1 GHPLGPSVVEA
12 HPPAARGAR
21 TLGRESPRRRSSRPP
36 RSSPALGVP
45 SPTVCAS
52 APGGRPGEHLWR
64 PGAGPPQ
71 RLSVEWRAT
80 RLEMLAILHQNRRQ
94 LLRKPNV
101 VGCGV
106 GWKQRQG
113 RSTGEQAL
121 CVYVEQKVPPSQ
133 LGAQAIIPRQ
143 VGPVPTDVIEVG
155 RMRTL
160 ALRTHRLRPAP
171 GGVSIG
177 HYRVTAGTLGAV
189 VKDRKTSEWLVL
201 SNNHVLANGTDG
213 RDGRAQGGDPILRP
227 GPHDGGDLERDRFGS
242 LARFIPLRQPP
253 RRTPWGRWL
262 LGGGP
267 GDAPPQKANRV
278 DAALAKPDD
287 PADLSPEIM
296 GVGRLQ
302 GVARAEPGLQVMK
315 SGRTTALTSGEVQAV
330 HVTMVVYLSDAE

>member
-1 GHPLGPSVVEA
+1 LD
-12 HPPAARGAR
+12 
-21 TLGRESPRRRSSRPP
+21 
-36 RSSPALGVP
+36 
-45 SPTVCAS
+45 
-52 APGGRPGEHLWR
+52 
-64 PGAGPPQ
+64 
-71 RLSVEWRAT
+71 
-80 RLEMLAILHQNRRQ
+80 MLAILHQNRRQ

-213 RDGRAQGGDPILRP
+213 RDGRAQVGDPILQP

-242 LARFIPLRQPP
+242 LARFIPLRRPP
-253 RRTPWGRWL
+253 RRTPWWRWL

-267 GDAPPQKANRV
+267 GDAPPQEANRV

-330 HVTMVVYLSDAE
+330 HVTMVVYLSDAEPVWFEEQILTTPMVEGGDSGALLLSDRRAVGLLFAGSDRASLANPIGAVLDGLGVDLV

>member
-1 GHPLGPSVVEA
+1 
-12 HPPAARGAR
+12 
-21 TLGRESPRRRSSRPP
+21 
-36 RSSPALGVP
+36 
-45 SPTVCAS
+45 
-52 APGGRPGEHLWR
+52 
-64 PGAGPPQ
+64 
-71 RLSVEWRAT
+71 
-80 RLEMLAILHQNRRQ
+80 MLAILHQNRRQ

-213 RDGRAQGGDPILRP
+213 RDGRAQVGDPILQP

-242 LARFIPLRQPP
+242 LARFIPLRRPP
-253 RRTPWGRWL
+253 RRTPWWRWL

-267 GDAPPQKANRV
+267 NPTTPPI
-278 DAALAKPDD
+278 
-287 PADLSPEIM
+287 SPRRSW
-296 GVGRLQ
+296 GSAGSRGWPGRS
-302 GVARAEPGLQVMK
+302 RAC
-315 SGRTTALTSGEVQAV
+315 R
-330 HVTMVVYLSDAE
+330 